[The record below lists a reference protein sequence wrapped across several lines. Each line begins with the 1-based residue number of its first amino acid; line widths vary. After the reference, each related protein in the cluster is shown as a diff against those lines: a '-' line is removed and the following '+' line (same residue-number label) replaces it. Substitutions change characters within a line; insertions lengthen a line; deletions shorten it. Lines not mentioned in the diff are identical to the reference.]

1 MIKVKVCG
9 ITNLEDASMAVSCGA
24 HALGFIFEPSPRR
37 VSPEKARAIIRG
49 ISPFVKTVGVFVN
62 ERPDTILEV
71 CRFCGLDI
79 IQLHGDESPDLCEA
93 LMPHAVK
100 AFHVR
105 DESSLQALESYR
117 NRVRAFLKEIAG
129 KGLAPILIFSPTTP
143 FERMKSLGSLG
154 RGFIYCV
161 SRKGVTG
168 EGTTLSDELAH
179 YLSEC
184 RRATP
189 LPLALGFGIKEK
201 SQIDFLKGKAEIAV
215 IGTQTIRVLEQHGI
229 AAVGDFLTNLR

>member
-1 MIKVKVCG
+1 VVKVKVCG
-9 ITNLEDASMAVSCGA
+9 ITNQEDASMAVSCGA
-24 HALGFIFEPSPRR
+24 HALGFIFAPSPRA

-117 NRVRAFLKEIAG
+117 DRVRAFLLDSYCAEKRGGTGKSFNWDLARKAKEKGIPVILSGGLNPSNIQEAIITVGPHAVDINSGVEESPGKKSAPLMKRLMELIESIAG
-129 KGLAPILIFSPTTP
+129 
-143 FERMKSLGSLG
+143 
-154 RGFIYCV
+154 C
-161 SRKGVTG
+161 
-168 EGTTLSDELAH
+168 
-179 YLSEC
+179 
-184 RRATP
+184 
-189 LPLALGFGIKEK
+189 
-201 SQIDFLKGKAEIAV
+201 
-215 IGTQTIRVLEQHGI
+215 
-229 AAVGDFLTNLR
+229 